1 MGRKDF
7 LKRLKFYNHTY
18 KAENG
23 TYEKI
28 KNCLR
33 MGTAIALTGL
43 TIASFAGC
51 TNNDK
56 GETTVT
62 EPSITTT
69 QKDKY
74 EDLDSPQ
81 KVLKDFK
88 ERYIQE
94 YNEKNGTNIS
104 PNSIELLISPQTYIY
119 RTYDDQLVTHGSL
132 PEEVESIFK
141 NHGINY
147 EKIYSKKIYNNNI
160 EITQTLCQG
169 NPLEMFTSFIAE
181 NGESVKGTVVSGNLS
196 EERIME
202 ELIKR

>member
-1 MGRKDF
+1 MGREDF
-7 LKRLKFYNHTY
+7 LKRLKFHNNTY
-18 KAENG
+18 KAEKG

-28 KNCLR
+28 ENCLKK
-33 MGTAIALTGL
+33 GIATALAGL

-51 TNNDK
+51 TSNDK
-56 GETTVT
+56 GKTTVT

-104 PNSIELLISPQTYIY
+104 PNSIELLISPQTYLY
-119 RTYDDQLVTHGSL
+119 RTYDDQLVTHGSF
-132 PEEVESIFK
+132 PEEVENIFE
-141 NHGINY
+141 NHRINY
-147 EKIYSKKIYNNNI
+147 ERIYSDYNDI
-160 EITQTLCQG
+160 EIIQILCQG
-169 NPLEMFTSFIAE
+169 NPIESFTNFISK

-196 EERIME
+196 EEGIIG
-202 ELIKR
+202 ELRERQN

>member
-1 MGRKDF
+1 MGREDF
-7 LKRLKFYNHTY
+7 LKRLKFHNHTY
-18 KAENG
+18 KAEKG

-28 KNCLR
+28 ENCLKR
-33 MGTAIALTGL
+33 GISTALVGL

-51 TNNDK
+51 TSNDK
-56 GETTVT
+56 GKTTVT

-94 YNEKNGTNIS
+94 YNAKNGTNIS

-132 PEEVESIFK
+132 PEEVENIFQ
-141 NHGINY
+141 NHRINY
-147 EKIYSKKIYNNNI
+147 EKIYSDYRI
-160 EITQTLCQG
+160 EVIQILCEE
-169 NPLEMFTSFIAE
+169 NPIDSFTNFTSS

-202 ELIKR
+202 ELRKR